1 MTIFTINTLDV
12 DDALEAITLTSEEQH
27 PQVVVDT
34 DPSTGVALLSNSQ
47 SSDVSALNQT
57 SIRLRGNA
65 VLRAEN
71 NVTVD
76 AGEEATVHA
85 VDDAIVVITGGT
97 PTVRASDRAK
107 VTILENSGGVLYL
120 EDPTTEVIEGGEHN
134 VFIRRLYESS

>member
-1 MTIFTINTLDV
+1 MTIFTINTLDI
-12 DDALEAITLTSEEQH
+12 DDALDAITLTSEEQH

-120 EDPTTEVIEGGEHN
+120 EDPTAEVIEGGEHD
-134 VFIRRLYESS
+134 VLIRRLYENS

>member
-120 EDPTTEVIEGGEHN
+120 EDPTAEVIEGGEHN

>member
-1 MTIFTINTLDV
+1 MTIFTINTLAV
-12 DDALEAITLTSEEQH
+12 DDALESITLTSGEQH

-47 SSDVSALNQT
+47 TSDVAAVNQT

-65 VLRAEN
+65 VLRAEGN
-71 NVTVD
+71 ATVD

-85 VDDAIVVITGGT
+85 TDDAIVVMMGGT

-107 VTILENSGGVLYL
+107 VTILEGVGGVLYL
-120 EDPTTEVIEGGEHN
+120 DDPTTEVIESGQHD
-134 VFIRRLYESS
+134 VLIRRLYEND

>member
-1 MTIFTINTLDV
+1 MTIFTINTLDI

-120 EDPTTEVIEGGEHN
+120 EDPTTEVIEGGEHD
-134 VFIRRLYESS
+134 VLIRRLYENS

>member
-71 NVTVD
+71 TVTVD